1 MENEAFPKVSTEWW
15 PVAGGQREFRSDKLK
30 TENGKWKMEN
40 AKWKIILCPFAAH
53 RSLFTVLD
61 LLVCDSIMKSKA
73 G

>member
-1 MENEAFPKVSTEWW
+1 MENGKW
-15 PVAGGQREFRSDKLK
+15 KM
-30 TENGKWKMEN
+30 ENGKWKMEN
-40 AKWKIILCPFAAH
+40 AGTLMHSFYWKIILCPFAAH